1 MSQNNYVIAD
11 TTNLDDL
18 SKIDLDY
25 NISPQ
30 QQPLK
35 KKKIVIG
42 LPGNNFS
49 SKFLISFISTLNS
62 LWESNKYDIVI
73 APATGSC
80 VHHVRMKTLGLDVL
94 KGVGQKPFDGM
105 EFDYWI
111 TIDSDIVFTFQQ
123 FFELINSLETHSVV
137 SAMYRMEDLTHYP
150 IVKNWDTDY
159 FCKNGT
165 FEFLT
170 PEYVEN
176 WKKET
181 GLKYMLV
188 NYTGMGFFGMRSE
201 VLNKMTYPYF
211 DSEVQEIVKED
222 GTILRDICSEDVAF
236 CKNINK
242 LGYNIL
248 INTDIRVGHE
258 KRLVI

>member
-11 TTNLDDL
+11 TTNMNDLAKIVLDC
-18 SKIDLDY
+18 

-35 KKKIVIG
+35 KKKIIIA

-49 SKFLISFISTLNS
+49 SKFLISWTATLNA
-62 LWESNKYDIVI
+62 LFESNKYDIVI
-73 APATGSC
+73 APAVSSYVTFA
-80 VHHVRMKTLGLDVL
+80 RMKTLGVDVL
-94 KGVGQKPFDGM
+94 KGVSQKVFDGM
-105 EFDYWI
+105 DFDFWI
-111 TIDSDIVFTFQQ
+111 TIDSDIVFTPQQ
-123 FFELINSLETHSVV
+123 VFELINSLETHSVV
-137 SAMYRMEDLTHYP
+137 SGMYRMENLTQYP

-170 PEYVEN
+170 PEYIEN

-181 GLKYMLV
+181 QLKYMLV

-211 DSEVQEIVKED
+211 DSEVQELSLIH
-222 GTILRDICSEDVAF
+222 ISEPTRP
-236 CKNINK
+236 
-242 LGYNIL
+242 Y
-248 INTDIRVGHE
+248 
-258 KRLVI
+258 